1 MNFQRNRIAIVLACI
16 ASCGG
21 TAALIDAPAYAQTA
35 APIKIEVTGSNI
47 RRVEGEG
54 SLPVTVITREEI
66 EKTGATSAMELLQ
79 TVSAANSFGNVSLGN
94 IFGTLSFSAQTASL
108 RGLGGGRTLV
118 LINGKRV
125 DGFAGE
131 IQGVQGVNLA
141 VIPLSAIERVEV
153 LKDGASAIYGSDAI
167 GGVINFILRQDY
179 KGAEASV
186 FYGAPTR
193 SGGGAQTTLTGAV
206 GFGDLAKDRYNF
218 VISASYNDQKN
229 LDQRDRNFSNTSY
242 RPDIGLNALS
252 SNSFPARITT
262 GGIGVPG
269 TPDHCV
275 PSTFFADLGGCYYDP
290 SSQKG
295 VEMIPDDKLLNIFA
309 SGKYQFNRDWQG
321 YATALYAHDETRY
334 RIQPVPLSSIFP
346 YGPTLNIPGN
356 ITLMPS
362 SPFYPHDLAQQ
373 AGVDGQPL
381 DIRYRAIENG
391 LRDTTDTNENWQM
404 VAGVKGAWKDWDWDG
419 SFFYSEGQTK
429 QKLNGGFPDLT
440 QLYPLLNSGTV
451 NFFGPNTPDITSQLV
466 ATNFNGQTFSGTSKN
481 YGVQGKTSGDIWQL
495 PAGPLALAVGAEV
508 RREQLTQNAAP
519 ILATGTIA
527 GYGGNVLDVA
537 GSRNIYAAFGEL
549 NVPIVKTLEGTAALR
564 YDHYSDF
571 GSTTNP
577 KFSLRWQP
585 SDKLLF
591 RGSYGTGFL
600 APSLYQLITPLTSS
614 VTATGQTDPLR
625 CPTTHDTGLD
635 CATQFG
641 VFFGGNR
648 ALKPEESEQVTAG
661 VVYEPFDGLS
671 LGADYFKINLK
682 NAITNG
688 IPYTTILADLARY
701 GNLVNRAAP
710 DPAFPDL
717 PGHITSILQ
726 TYINIGGVH
735 VQGLDLEAHYKPAVT
750 PWGRFRFDINGTYY
764 LRYDN
769 QNTDGTWSGQISNQN
784 GAVTQGVIPR
794 WKHYATIT
802 WDRGPWTATL
812 ANTYQSAYTDVAL
825 TGEQTDDDGNPI
837 CCLRRVGSMSL
848 WDLQGSYTGFKRWT
862 LTLGVKNLFDTNP
875 PLTNQPT
882 TFQVG
887 FDPSYYDARARFV
900 YTSIRYEFK

>member
-1 MNFQRNRIAIVLACI
+1 
-16 ASCGG
+16 
-21 TAALIDAPAYAQTA
+21 
-35 APIKIEVTGSNI
+35 
-47 RRVEGEG
+47 
-54 SLPVTVITREEI
+54 
-66 EKTGATSAMELLQ
+66 
-79 TVSAANSFGNVSLGN
+79 
-94 IFGTLSFSAQTASL
+94 
-108 RGLGGGRTLV
+108 
-118 LINGKRV
+118 
-125 DGFAGE
+125 
-131 IQGVQGVNLA
+131 VQGVNLA

-269 TPDHCV
+269 TPDHCA

-585 SDKLLF
+585 TRSLLL

-600 APSLYQLITPLTSS
+600 APSLYQLFTPPIGG
-614 VTATGQTDPLR
+614 VTQPGLTDPIR
-625 CPTTHDTGLD
+625 CPVTHDTALD
-635 CATQFG
+635 CSTQFN
-641 VFFGGNR
+641 VLFGGTA
-648 ALKPEESEQVTAG
+648 ALKPEQSEQTTAG
-661 VVYEPFDGLS
+661 FVIEPIPNASFS
-671 LGADYFKINLK
+671 IDYFKINLK
-682 NAITNG
+682 NAIVDG
-688 IPYTTILADLARY
+688 IPPLTILGDL
-701 GNLVNRAAP
+701 GEFGSLVTRAP
-710 DPAFPDL
+710 SEPGSTL

-726 TYINIGGVH
+726 TFINVGAERL
-735 VQGLDLEAHYKPAVT
+735 QGLDIEGHYRAPMKR
-750 PWGRFRFDINGTYY
+750 WGRLSFNLAGTYY
-764 LRYDN
+764 LRYDT
-769 QNTDGTWSGQISNQN
+769 QNPGGSYTGSVGTTFGTVS
-784 GAVTQGVIPR
+784 TGVIPR
-794 WKHYATIT
+794 WRHYASAT
-802 WDRGPWTATL
+802 WDQAPWSATL
-812 ANTYQSAYTDVAL
+812 AQTYQTSYTDQ
-825 TGEQTDDDGNPI
+825 QTDFNGN
-837 CCLRRVGSMSL
+837 LRAVGSLSL
-848 WDLQGSYTGFKRWT
+848 WDLQGSYSGFRNWK
-862 LTLGVKNLFDTNP
+862 LALGVKNLFDRDP
-875 PLTNQPT
+875 PVSSNLS
-882 TFQVG
+882 TFISG
-887 FDPSYYDARARFV
+887 LDPSYYDPRARFV
-900 YTSIRYEFK
+900 YTTVTYKFK

>member
-1 MNFQRNRIAIVLACI
+1 MNVLRNRVVIVFACM
-16 ASCGG
+16 ASLGG
-21 TAALIDAPAYAQTA
+21 TALFVKAPAFAQTV
-35 APIKIEVTGSNI
+35 PTIKIDVTGSNI

-54 SLPVTVITREEI
+54 ALPVTVITREEI

-94 IFGTLSFSAQTASL
+94 IFGTLTFSAQTASL

-131 IQGVQGVNLA
+131 IQGVQGVNLS

-179 KGAEASV
+179 TGAEASV

-193 SGGGAQTTLTGAV
+193 SGGGAQSTLTGAL
-206 GFGDLAKDRYNF
+206 GFGDLAKDRYN
-218 VISASYNDQKN
+218 VVVSASYNDQKS

-252 SNSFPARITT
+252 SNTFPGRITT

-269 TPDHCV
+269 TPDHCA
-275 PSTFFADLGGCYYDP
+275 PSTFFPDLGGCYYDP
-290 SSQKG
+290 SSQPG
-295 VEMIPDDKLLNIFA
+295 VEMIPEDKQLNVFA
-309 SGKYQFNRDWQG
+309 SGKFQFSRDWQG
-321 YATALYAHDETRY
+321 YATALYSHDETRY

-381 DIRYRAIENG
+381 DIRYRAVENG
-391 LRDTTDTNENWQM
+391 LRDTTDTNENWQV
-404 VAGVKGAWKDWDWDG
+404 VAGAKGAWKDWDWDG
-419 SFFYSEGQTK
+419 NFFYSEGNTK

-440 QLYPLLNSGTV
+440 KLYPLLNSGMV
-451 NFFGPNTPDITSQLV
+451 NFFGPNSPDITSQLV

-481 YGVQGKTSGDIWQL
+481 YGLQGKATGDIWQL
-495 PAGPLALAVGAEV
+495 PAGPMALAVGAEV
-508 RREQLTQNAAP
+508 RREQLTQDAAP

-549 NVPIVKTLEGTAALR
+549 NVPIVKTLEGTAAVR

-577 KFSLRWQP
+577 KVSLRWQP
-585 SDKLLF
+585 SNQLLF

-600 APSLYQLITPLTSS
+600 APSLFQLITPLTSG

-635 CATQFG
+635 CSTQFG

-648 ALKPEESEQVTAG
+648 NLKPEESEQVTAG
-661 VVYEPFDGLS
+661 MVYEPIVGVS
-671 LGADYFKINLK
+671 LGVDYFKINLK

-688 IPYTTILADLARY
+688 IPYTTILGDLARY

-710 DPAFPDL
+710 DPAFPNL

-735 VQGLDLEAHYKPAVT
+735 VQGLDLEAHYKPATT
-750 PWGRFRFDINGTYY
+750 PLGRFHFDISGTYY

-794 WKHYATIT
+794 WKHYATLT
-802 WDRGPWTATL
+802 WDNGPWTATL

-825 TGEQTDDDGNPI
+825 TGEQTDDQGNPI

-862 LTLGVKNLFDTNP
+862 LTLGVKNILDTNP

-900 YTSIRYEFK
+900 YTVIRYEFR